1 MQRVCLL
8 TLAVVS
14 SVLVQ
19 GSVVLAEDGT
29 FEYPCY
35 LLDAYNPD
43 DDCWKGMGVDGHW
56 PDVVVPE
63 RWLVGPPLSDVSG
76 VSVPRDHWIE
86 LKFRGTLVDGPDNDI
101 LLIELGQ
108 MGEQALIFI
117 TDGASQ
123 EYLLGEARALDT
135 GVDVATEIGFDI
147 AGISL
152 PFVPCAVR
160 LVALDMGGGSP
171 GFDIANVR
179 ARTRSDCSEI
189 ACNPNPVDGAR
200 NVPVDAVLSW
210 SPGQSV
216 DKYVVYFG
224 TAITDVD
231 ANAAA
236 VTPAKAGAQDANSF
250 DPGSLE
256 LGKTYYWRVD
266 EIADSDANSPL
277 TGNIWSFT
285 VTDHLVVDDFESY
298 NNSDN
303 RIYNIWAE
311 TGEAFINISTNPVH
325 KCGQSMEF
333 YYYYDNYFYS
343 EAVHTIRAAQ
353 DWASI
358 GGKVLELFFYGTA
371 SNNADGQMY
380 IKLSDGEVN
389 IVVPYDGD
397 MNDIKKQTWKLWR
410 VNLQN
415 LTSLNLS
422 NVKSFSIGFRSGK
435 ISPPFGGRGTVYF
448 DDIRLYPSRCL
459 QENKPAADFN
469 DDCVVDFE
477 DFQEMALNFL
487 DRSYNI
493 YPVAAPNAP
502 LAWYKF
508 DGDTNDS
515 SGNGYHGQLA
525 GNPTFV
531 PGFYGQAISFDGYK
545 DSVNISRAADLFR
558 KISTKITIALWQYGA
573 DSPHRNDTI
582 CCSNYV
588 YGIDNPT
595 IAINLG
601 CWRQPGRYNWDC
613 GYPWSFDNRLSGG
626 HRYKSEWSGR
636 WNHWA
641 FTKDADRGIMQIFL
655 NGTFYDSRTG
665 ASSPIS
671 EITSFEIGS
680 GWYGGYDGFIDDFRI
695 YDYVLSQR
703 EIAYIATNGTGI
715 FDQPLLTPADLNA
728 DGQINLQDFA
738 VLANNWLYEN
748 LWP

>member
-14 SVLVQ
+14 SVLVH
-19 GSVVLAEDGT
+19 GGVVLAEDGT

-43 DDCWKGMGVDGHW
+43 DDCWKGMGVDGRW
-56 PDVVVPE
+56 PVPVVPE

-76 VSVPRDHWIE
+76 VTVPKDHWVE

-101 LLIELGQ
+101 LFIELGQ

-123 EYLLGEARALDT
+123 EYLLGIASALDT

-179 ARTRSDCSEI
+179 ARTRSDCSKI

-200 NVPVDAVLSW
+200 NVPADAVLSW

-224 TAITDVD
+224 TAITDAD

-236 VTPAKAGAQDANSF
+236 VSNPPQPQDANSF
-250 DPGSLE
+250 EPGSLE
-256 LGKTYYWRVD
+256 LGKTYYWRID
-266 EIADSDANSPL
+266 EIGDSDANSPL

-285 VTDHLVVDDFESY
+285 VIDHLVVDDFESY

-303 RIYNIWAE
+303 RIYNIWTE
-311 TGEAFINISTNPVH
+311 TGEAFIGISTNPVH

-333 YYYYDNYFYS
+333 YYYYDGYFYS
-343 EAVHTIRAAQ
+343 EAVRTFSPAQ

-371 SNNADGQMY
+371 SNDADGQMY
-380 IKLSDGEVN
+380 VSLSDGDVN
-389 IVVPYDGD
+389 TVVPYDGD
-397 MNDIKKQTWKLWR
+397 MNDIKEQAWQLWR
-410 VNLQN
+410 INLQN

-422 NVKSFSIGFRSGK
+422 NVKSFSIGFRSGE

-459 QENKPAADFN
+459 QENRPDADFN
-469 DDCVVDFE
+469 GDCAVDFE
-477 DFQEMALNFL
+477 DFQEMAHSWL

-508 DGDTNDS
+508 DGNAYDS
-515 SGNGYHGQLA
+515 SGNRYHGQPS
-525 GNPTFV
+525 GNPAYV
-531 PGFYGQAISFDGYK
+531 PGIYDQAISFDGYK
-545 DSVNISRAADLFR
+545 DSVNITRAADLFR
-558 KISTKITIALWQYGA
+558 KISTKITIAFWQYGA

-588 YGIDNPT
+588 YGVDNPA

-613 GYPWSFDNRLSGG
+613 GYPWSFDSRLCGD

-655 NGTFYDSRTG
+655 NGTLYDSRTG
-665 ASSPIS
+665 ASSPVS
-671 EITSFEIGS
+671 EIISFEIGS
-680 GWYGGYDGFIDDFRI
+680 GWYGGYDGLIDDFRI
-695 YDYVLSQR
+695 YNYVLSQR
-703 EIAYIATNGTGI
+703 EIAYIATNGTGV
-715 FDQPLLTPADLNA
+715 FDQLLLWPADLNI
-728 DGQINLQDFA
+728 DGQINFKDFA
-738 VLANNWLYEN
+738 VLANSWLDER